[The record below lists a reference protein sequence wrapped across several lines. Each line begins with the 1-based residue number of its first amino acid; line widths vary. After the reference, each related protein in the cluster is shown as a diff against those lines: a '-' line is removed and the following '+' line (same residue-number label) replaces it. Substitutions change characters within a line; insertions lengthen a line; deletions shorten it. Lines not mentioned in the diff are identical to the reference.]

1 MQAGPIL
8 ATFVY
13 RCMVNRP
20 MRRYLPPFLA
30 ILLAAGLQAQDEG
43 PNRSDLVDGARSSR
57 PIPTEGGIRRLGA
70 SVEDTTDWRYGHSPT
85 KATILS
91 AVLPGAGQIYNHKYW
106 KAPIAWAGLGVSYW
120 FIQENSKEYRRY
132 KDAYLAVVDGD
143 PSTVDEFEGSL
154 SSSQLLDAT
163 DTYRRWRDIS
173 YIAFGMV
180 YILNVVD
187 ATVDAHFV
195 RFDVGRDL
203 SLNLGPSIEMA
214 AQGHAGV
221 GLALVIR

>member
-1 MQAGPIL
+1 MWRSLLPFFTALHAFGLL
-8 ATFVY
+8 AQSEVPD
-13 RCMVNRP
+13 RNPVVDS
-20 MRRYLPPFLA
+20 LA
-30 ILLAAGLQAQDEG
+30 IPA
-43 PNRSDLVDGARSSR
+43 
-57 PIPTEGGIRRLGA
+57 PIPMERGLGA
-70 SVEDTTDWRYGHSPT
+70 SATLVDDTTDWRHGHSPT

-132 KDAYLAVVDGD
+132 KDAYIAVVDGD
-143 PSTVDEFEGSL
+143 PSTVDEFEGSI
-154 SSSQLLDAT
+154 SSAQLLDAT

-180 YILNVVD
+180 YILNIVD
-187 ATVDAHFV
+187 ASVDAHFV

-203 SLNLGPSIEMA
+203 SLAVGPSIGMA

-221 GLALVIR
+221 GLALVLR